1 MIESIDYGTQI
12 IEFEIQR
19 KKACKNTY
27 ITVERD
33 IGVVVK
39 TNIDISIEEL
49 KTLVKSKA
57 KWILK
62 KFEEIGQ
69 SIDYGKIVTGSR
81 LFYMGKSYYIEL
93 LKEERINYE
102 IEFIHSKFIIKTPLN
117 VEQNKLN
124 EVIEEFYKQKA
135 QEKITKLV
143 NKYSDIMKLFPLKL
157 YFKNSKTKW
166 ASCSA
171 SNKISFN
178 PEVMKLSSSLIKYV
192 VIHEL
197 AHIQYKNHS
206 KDFWNLVKKNMSDYL
221 KKEEI
226 LRGFEKKL

>member
-1 MIESIDYGTQI
+1 MIESIDYGTQT
-12 IEFEIQR
+12 IEFEVQR

-93 LKEERINYE
+93 LKEDRMNYE
-102 IEFIHSKFIIKTPLN
+102 IEFIHSKFIIKTPPN
-117 VEQNKLN
+117 AEQKKLN
-124 EVIEEFYKQKA
+124 EIIEEFYKQKRSTGTMLRIPA
-135 QEKITKLV
+135 LTTIVTSRATIISMIKPKSATNSPNFGRMILPFVRLTGTRCTKL
-143 NKYSDIMKLFPLKL
+143 IIP
-157 YFKNSKTKW
+157 KTQPVKQLHILW
-166 ASCSA
+166 
-171 SNKISFN
+171 KI
-178 PEVMKLSSSLIKYV
+178 V
-192 VIHEL
+192 VL
-197 AHIQYKNHS
+197 TRKT
-206 KDFWNLVKKNMSDYL
+206 LV
-221 KKEEI
+221 
-226 LRGFEKKL
+226 

>member
-1 MIESIDYGTQI
+1 
-12 IEFEIQR
+12 
-19 KKACKNTY
+19 
-27 ITVERD
+27 
-33 IGVVVK
+33 
-39 TNIDISIEEL
+39 
-49 KTLVKSKA
+49 
-57 KWILK
+57 
-62 KFEEIGQ
+62 
-69 SIDYGKIVTGSR
+69 
-81 LFYMGKSYYIEL
+81 
-93 LKEERINYE
+93 
-102 IEFIHSKFIIKTPLN
+102 TPLSI
-117 VEQNKLN
+117 EQNKLN

-143 NKYSDIMKLFPLKL
+143 NKYSDIMKLFPVKL

-178 PEVMKLSSSLIKYV
+178 PEVMKLATSLIKYV

-197 AHIQYKNHS
+197 AHIQHKNHS
-206 KDFWNLVKKNMSDYL
+206 KDFWNLVKKNMSDYQ

>member
-1 MIESIDYGTQI
+1 MIESIDYGTQT
-12 IEFEIQR
+12 IEFEVQR

-39 TNIDISIEEL
+39 TNVDISIEEL

-102 IEFIHSKFIIKTPLN
+102 IEFIHSKFIIKTPLS

-124 EVIEEFYKQKA
+124 EVIEEFYKQKT

-143 NKYSDIMKLFPLKL
+143 NKYSDIMKLFPVKL

-206 KDFWNLVKKNMSDYL
+206 RDFWNLVKKNMSDYL

>member
-1 MIESIDYGTQI
+1 MTESIDYGTQI
-12 IEFEIQR
+12 IEFEVQR

-69 SIDYGKIVTGSR
+69 SVDYGKIVTGSR

-102 IEFIHSKFIIKTPLN
+102 IEFIHSKFIIKTPLS

-143 NKYSDIMKLFPLKL
+143 NKYSDIMKLFPVKL

-178 PEVMKLSSSLIKYV
+178 PEVMKLATSLIKYV

-206 KDFWNLVKKNMSDYL
+206 KDFWNLVKKNMSDYQ

>member
-1 MIESIDYGTQI
+1 MIESIDYGTQT
-12 IEFEIQR
+12 IEFEVQR
-19 KKACKNTY
+19 TKACKNTY
-27 ITVERD
+27 IAVERD

-49 KTLVKSKA
+49 KSLVKSKA

-93 LKEERINYE
+93 LKEERVDYE
-102 IEFIHSKFIIKTPLN
+102 ISFSHSKFFIKTPLIPN
-117 VEQNKLN
+117 QDKLN
-124 EVIEEFYKQKA
+124 EIIEEFYKQKA
-135 QEKITKLV
+135 EEKITKLV
-143 NKYSDIMKLFPLKL
+143 NKYSDIMKLFPVKI

-178 PEVMKLSSSLIKYV
+178 PEVMKLATSLIKYV

-206 KDFWNLVKKNMSDYL
+206 KDFWNLVKKNMSDYQ

>member
-12 IEFEIQR
+12 IEFEVQR

-39 TNIDISIEEL
+39 TNTDISIEEL

-93 LKEERINYE
+93 LKEDRIDYK
-102 IEFIHSKFIIKTPLN
+102 IEFIHSKFIITTPLN
-117 VEQNKLN
+117 AEQTKIN
-124 EVIEEFYKQKA
+124 ETIEEFYKQKA
-135 QEKITKLV
+135 EDKITKLV
-143 NKYSDIMKLFPLKL
+143 NKYSDIMKLYPVKL

-178 PEVMKLSSSLIKYV
+178 PEVMKLASSLIKYV

-206 KDFWNLVKKNMSDYL
+206 KDFWNLIKKYMGDYQ

>member
-1 MIESIDYGTQI
+1 MIESIDYGTQT
-12 IEFEIQR
+12 IEFEVQR

-39 TNIDISIEEL
+39 TNVDISIEEL

-69 SIDYGKIVTGSR
+69 SIDYGKIITGSR

-93 LKEERINYE
+93 LKEDRMNYE
-102 IEFIHSKFIIKTPLN
+102 IEFIHSKFIIKTPPN
-117 VEQNKLN
+117 AEQKNLN
-124 EVIEEFYKQKA
+124 EIIEEFYKQKA
-135 QEKITKLV
+135 QEKITQLV
-143 NKYSDIMKLFPLKL
+143 NKYSDIMKLFPVKL
-157 YFKNSKTKW
+157 YFKSSKTKW

-206 KDFWNLVKKNMSDYL
+206 RDFWNLVKKNMSDYQ
-221 KKEEI
+221 KKEEM

>member
-12 IEFEIQR
+12 IEFEVQR

-102 IEFIHSKFIIKTPLN
+102 IEFIHSKFIIKTPLS

-143 NKYSDIMKLFPLKL
+143 NKYSDIMKLFPVKL

-178 PEVMKLSSSLIKYV
+178 PEVMKLASSLIKYV

-206 KDFWNLVKKNMSDYL
+206 RDFWNLVKKNMSDYQ

>member
-33 IGVVVK
+33 IGVIVK
-39 TNIDISIEEL
+39 TNINISIEEL

-69 SIDYGKIVTGSR
+69 SVDYGKIVTGSR

-102 IEFIHSKFIIKTPLN
+102 IEFIHSKFIIKTPLSI
-117 VEQNKLN
+117 EQNKLN

-178 PEVMKLSSSLIKYV
+178 PEVMKLASSLIKYV

-206 KDFWNLVKKNMSDYL
+206 KDFWNLVKKNMSDYQ